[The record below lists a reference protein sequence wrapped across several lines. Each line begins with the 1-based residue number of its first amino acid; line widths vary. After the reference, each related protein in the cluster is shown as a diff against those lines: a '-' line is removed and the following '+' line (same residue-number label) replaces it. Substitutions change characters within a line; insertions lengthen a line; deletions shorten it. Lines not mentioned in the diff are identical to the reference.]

1 MSRLLLL
8 VVIINVS
15 AIRSLAADE
24 VITVNVLPDT
34 KNVSETCN
42 AQNCITFSNCS
53 SEPEQCF
60 QSDTSLL
67 FQPKEYHLE
76 EPIVVRD
83 IHNLSLC
90 VINCTQSHYVATIHC
105 QSTAGFAFVNI
116 SFFRIQNIN
125 LISCGF
131 PINKTELATRATFLH
146 GQVYLT
152 NSLSAAL
159 QIMLSFQSAI
169 DNVNITNSK
178 GNGIFWVNPL
188 GRSTEYDAVW
198 SLRKNNR
205 DILDGLTINTS
216 RFFMSEWVPQRVLL
230 ENDRIAMFIG
240 HGGMGGVTESLRNSL
255 PVIVIPFNSDQW
267 DTAARIKAQGLGIVL
282 NRNYLTSSDITVAVE
297 ALKSAKYVQM
307 AKKMS
312 KIFHFAGGTKKA
324 ADLVEYYVDVGYEH
338 LVPATSEHQW
348 NWLEFYNIEADVYA
362 LTLLGL
368 LIFVCCCL
376 KIYLSFVAR

>member
-131 PINKTELATRATFLH
+131 PINKTE
-146 GQVYLT
+146 
-152 NSLSAAL
+152 
-159 QIMLSFQSAI
+159 
-169 DNVNITNSK
+169 
-178 GNGIFWVNPL
+178 
-188 GRSTEYDAVW
+188 
-198 SLRKNNR
+198 
-205 DILDGLTINTS
+205 
-216 RFFMSEWVPQRVLL
+216 RV
-230 ENDRIAMFIG
+230 
-240 HGGMGGVTESLRNSL
+240 S
-255 PVIVIPFNSDQW
+255 
-267 DTAARIKAQGLGIVL
+267 
-282 NRNYLTSSDITVAVE
+282 
-297 ALKSAKYVQM
+297 
-307 AKKMS
+307 
-312 KIFHFAGGTKKA
+312 
-324 ADLVEYYVDVGYEH
+324 
-338 LVPATSEHQW
+338 HQ
-348 NWLEFYNIEADVYA
+348 
-362 LTLLGL
+362 
-368 LIFVCCCL
+368 
-376 KIYLSFVAR
+376 